1 MTCTLL
7 ETYSPREVRIYP
19 IPERAV
25 LNIKNSISDSP
36 LRKVVFSVCVC
47 VFFQGTK
54 LQEVSR
60 PVDL

>member
-7 ETYSPREVRIYP
+7 ETYNPREVRIHP

-25 LNIKNSISDSP
+25 LNIKTISDSP

-54 LQEVSR
+54 LQEVGR